1 MDNNKYNDSGAI
13 GKIIFIGFLIF
24 AFFPSIVSLMTNI
37 DINSSDD
44 SVEKKD
50 SYSDKVFSII
60 TTPENKSLE
69 KTIKEYADDE
79 DFEVSITYADNLEI
93 VSILNSGKK
102 FDAVWSSNSIWLDM
116 LDSSVVKTS
125 NLKSTSIT
133 PIVFGIKKS
142 KAQELGL
149 VGKDVTMNDLLT
161 LIANKQLTFSMA
173 NPVTTNSGASAFLNI
188 ISTLA
193 GNPEVLTSE
202 HLKDKNLKDKLVT
215 FFSGLER
222 TSGDED
228 FLETSFINGDYDAAV
243 SYESSIININKK
255 LESQGKEPLYLIYPV
270 DGVSIS
276 DSPLVYINNGNEDKK
291 EIFLELQSYI
301 LSPEGQK
308 VLTNL
313 GRRTWYGGI
322 NENVD
327 KKIFNPEWGIDTTK
341 YISPVKYPSKDVIKE
356 ALFLY
361 QTEFRKPVHVVF
373 CLDYSGSMRGTGI
386 NELREAMAFIL
397 GDGATDYLIQF
408 SEKDKIDIVIFNE
421 EVTRIATGT
430 GKDGEL
436 LIGRIN
442 SISPFGG
449 TSLYPSVRAALDL
462 LANETDDY
470 NVSIIVMTDGEGNIG
485 YLSDVE
491 RSYNSLN
498 REIPIYSITF
508 GEAVEEQLIS
518 LANLSNGKVFDGK
531 TDLVEAFKKVRGY
544 N

>member
-1 MDNNKYNDSGAI
+1 MANNDTEINDSSLV
-13 GKIIFIGFLIF
+13 KFIIIAFLIF
-24 AFFPSIVSLMTNI
+24 AFVPSFASLFDGGGNT
-37 DINSSDD
+37 SKKE
-44 SVEKKD
+44 EKQT
-50 SYSDKVFSII
+50 YSDNVFSII
-60 TTPENKSLE
+60 TTPENKPLE
-69 KTIKEYADDE
+69 KSIKEYADKE

-93 VSILNSGKK
+93 VSILNSGQK

-149 VGKDVTMNDLLT
+149 IGRDVTMNDLLT
-161 LIANKQLTFSMA
+161 LIANKELTFSMA
-173 NPVTTNSGASAFLNI
+173 NPVTTNSGASAYLNI

-202 HLKDKNLKDKLVT
+202 HLNNQTLKDKLIT
-215 FFSGLER
+215 FFTGLER

-243 SYESSIININKK
+243 SYESSIISINKK
-255 LESQGKEPLYLIYPV
+255 LEAAGKEPLYLIYPI

-276 DSPLVYINNGNEDKK
+276 DSPLVFINNGNDEKK
-291 EIFLELQSYI
+291 EIFVNFQSYI
-301 LSPEGQK
+301 LSSEGQK
-308 VLTNL
+308 ILSDL
-313 GRRTWYGGI
+313 GRRTWYGGVS
-322 NENVD
+322 ENAD
-327 KKIFNPEWGIDTTK
+327 KKIFNPDWGIDTTK

-361 QTEFRKPVHVVF
+361 QTEFRKPIHVVF

-386 NELREAMAFIL
+386 NQLREAMTFIL
-397 GDGATDYLIQF
+397 GDKAKDYLIQF
-408 SEKDKIDIVIFNE
+408 SEKDKIDILIFNE
-421 EVTRIATGT
+421 DVVRVASGAGNE
-430 GKDGEL
+430 GERF
-436 LIGRIN
+436 INRIN
-442 SISPFGG
+442 EVNPYGG
-449 TSLYPSVRAALDL
+449 TSLYPSVKDALEL
-462 LANETDDY
+462 LENESDEY

-491 RSYNSLN
+491 KKYRQVGK
-498 REIPIYSITF
+498 EIPIYSITF
-508 GEAVEEQLIS
+508 GEAVEDQLNS